1 MLIITVEDS
10 AFRAKLEKLQ
20 ASLDN
25 LTPVM
30 SEIGDRLE
38 EKTRQRFETRTDPN
52 GVPWKPW
59 AESTHRGYPWPN
71 AKTKERLE
79 YGPGNA
85 RLLDR
90 YGTMRG
96 SLNHQADANS
106 VTVGFA
112 NDYAVF
118 HELGAPN
125 NKMPRRGMLLGNPTQ
140 GSLGADDEADVL
152 DIVNHWLEQQ
162 VGE

>member
-20 ASLDN
+20 ASLGN

-85 RLLDR
+85 SLLDR
-90 YGTMRG
+90 YGVPK
-96 SLNHQADANS
+96 SLHLG
-106 VTVGFA
+106 GF
-112 NDYAVF
+112 F
-118 HELGAPN
+118 
-125 NKMPRRGMLLGNPTQ
+125 LL
-140 GSLGADDEADVL
+140 
-152 DIVNHWLEQQ
+152 
-162 VGE
+162 

>member
-1 MLIITVEDS
+1 M
-10 AFRAKLEKLQ
+10 
-20 ASLDN
+20 
-25 LTPVM
+25 P
-30 SEIGDRLE
+30 
-38 EKTRQRFETRTDPN
+38 KT
-52 GVPWKPW
+52 
-59 AESTHRGYPWPN
+59 
-71 AKTKERLE
+71 KTKERLE

-85 RLLDR
+85 SLLDR
-90 YGTMRG
+90 YGDMLD

-140 GSLGADDEADVL
+140 RSLGADDEADVL

>member
-30 SEIGDRLE
+30 SEIGQQLE
-38 EKTRQRFETRTDPN
+38 SNVRQRFETRTDPN

-59 AESTHRGYPWPN
+59 AESTRDGYPWPN
-71 AKTKERLE
+71 AKTKERLK

-90 YGTMRG
+90 HGDMLD

-118 HELGAPN
+118 HEYGTK
-125 NKMPRRGMLLGNPTQ
+125 KMPRRGMLLGNINQ
-140 GSLGADDEADVL
+140 GSLGADDAADVL
-152 DIVNHWLEQQ
+152 DIVNHWLAQQ